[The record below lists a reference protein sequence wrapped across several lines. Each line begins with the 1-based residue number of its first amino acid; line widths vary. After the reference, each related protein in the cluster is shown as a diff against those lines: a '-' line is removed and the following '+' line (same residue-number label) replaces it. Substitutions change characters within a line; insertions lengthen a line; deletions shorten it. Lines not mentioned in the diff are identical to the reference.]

1 MHIEDLCISIV
12 INFIR
17 GGCIVAFFVCAVV
30 YVCVYVCVCVC
41 VCVCVSVCVCVCF
54 IPSFYHNDCYLAVPI
69 KYKVKTPEFF

>member
-17 GGCIVAFFVCAVV
+17 GGCIVVYFLCVRWYMFVCM
-30 YVCVYVCVCVC
+30 CVCVFL
-41 VCVCVSVCVCVCF
+41 CVCVCF